1 MVDVHVKERLTGA
14 IILVALVVLLVPELL
29 SGSGGAAPTARAAD
43 PAAPMR
49 SYTIDLA
56 NEAGAQH
63 RAPASPVASA
73 PRTEL
78 VPPPVQSTARS
89 AGAATPDADGAGAT
103 GSSTTGRHGGSTE
116 MPAPATPSVGPSHSG
131 PAAGASTLAPAGA
144 SSSGSAASSGSA
156 GSAGSAG
163 VPARRVHPPSSP
175 PPPSA
180 RTAAAPA
187 PSVAGWMIQLG
198 SFASRENAE
207 RLARELRGKG
217 FPTSVNES
225 AGNGRRRYRV
235 RVGPEGDRPA
245 ALAVAA
251 KLRAAGHSGSLVPP

>member
-29 SGSGGAAPTARAAD
+29 SGSGRPAPTARAAD
-43 PAAPMR
+43 PGVPMR

-63 RAPASPVASA
+63 RAPASPVAASA
-73 PRTEL
+73 PRTE
-78 VPPPVQSTARS
+78 PAPAPVQSAARPADAS
-89 AGAATPDADGAGAT
+89 SPDADGADAT
-103 GSSTTGRHGGSTE
+103 GSSAADRHDRSTE
-116 MPAPATPSVGPSHSG
+116 TPAPASPSVGPSHSR
-131 PAAGASTLAPAGA
+131 PTAGASTLVPASP
-144 SSSGSAASSGSA
+144 SSSGSAGAPARGVHPASSPKA
-156 GSAGSAG
+156 
-163 VPARRVHPPSSP
+163 
-175 PPPSA
+175 PSA
-180 RTAAAPA
+180 RAATPTAP
-187 PSVAGWMIQLG
+187 PVAGWMIQLG
-198 SFASRENAE
+198 SFASRDNAE

-235 RVGPEGDRPA
+235 RVGPEADRPA
-245 ALAVAA
+245 ALVLAT